1 LNLLDQIPGLKDAVA
16 AEQYARDLA
25 FAEVPE
31 DVAGVAVVPLNWL
44 RFTRLALAGSPF
56 VCGGAVTP
64 REIAATLW
72 LLSPSYTNGHDG
84 GASVLASRLRRWL
97 FLRRLRRVSYLQLCA
112 ALDEYFRA
120 ALADAP
126 GGSGTP
132 GDTPS
137 YYSALASQVDLFA
150 HEYGWPAAAIVR
162 LPFKQLWQLL
172 RCIQARHGQ
181 RTFFNPSDR
190 VRGDWLRSLNS
201 GNTTN

>member
-1 LNLLDQIPGLKDAVA
+1 MGSARTSLLDQIPGLKDAVA

-31 DVAGVAVVPLNWL
+31 DVAGVAVGPLNWL
-44 RFTRLALAGSPF
+44 RFTRLALTGSPF
-56 VCGGAVTP
+56 ICGGAVTP
-64 REIAATLW
+64 VEIAATLW
-72 LLSPSYTNGHDG
+72 LLSPDYDPR
-84 GASVLASRLRRWL
+84 ARWRRWC
-97 FLRRLRRVSYLQLCA
+97 FLRRVRRVSYLKLCA
-112 ALDEYFRA
+112 ALDQYFQA

-126 GGSGTP
+126 GGSGPP

-137 YYSALASQVDLFA
+137 YYSALASQVDVFA

-190 VRGDWLRSLNS
+190 VRGDWLRAINS